1 MMNEDISQNRQLG
14 LFRWDFAMIGSK
26 RCAETLQG
34 GSRVKFV
41 DLPLHLLRYEFSLE
55 VWDAESCVSFMH
67 YTAGTRR
74 IATHS
79 ALAFQ

>member
-14 LFRWDFAMIGSK
+14 LFRWNFAMIGSK
-26 RCAETLQG
+26 RCAETLQS

-55 VWDAESCVSFMH
+55 V
-67 YTAGTRR
+67 
-74 IATHS
+74 
-79 ALAFQ
+79 